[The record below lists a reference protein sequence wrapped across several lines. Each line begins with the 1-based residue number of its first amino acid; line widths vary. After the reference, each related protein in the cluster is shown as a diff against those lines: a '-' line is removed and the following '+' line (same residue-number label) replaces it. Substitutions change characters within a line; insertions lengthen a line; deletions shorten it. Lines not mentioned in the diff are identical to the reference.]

1 MREFTQD
8 DLTRTMRAAAGEDES
23 VDLDGEILDLSFED
37 LGYDSLAVMETASVV
52 QREFALRIPEEDL
65 STIETP
71 REFLALVNDRLK
83 AST

>member
-1 MREFTQD
+1 MREFTRE
-8 DLTRTMRAAAGEDES
+8 DLTRTIRAAAGEDES
-23 VDLDGEILDLSFED
+23 VDLNGDILDLSFED

-52 QREFALRIPEEDL
+52 QREFALHIPEEDL
-65 STIETP
+65 GTIETP